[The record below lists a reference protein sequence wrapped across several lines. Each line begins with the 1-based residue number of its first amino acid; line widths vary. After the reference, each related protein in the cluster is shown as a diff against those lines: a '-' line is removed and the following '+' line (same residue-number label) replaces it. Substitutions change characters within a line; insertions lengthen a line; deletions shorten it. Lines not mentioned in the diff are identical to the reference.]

1 MGVSSKLGHF
11 CLYTLTYLM
20 TYLCYLFLSFSL
32 YCMLGT
38 KIEMASTVELQY
50 TVLSQRYSIFP
61 DIIRIVS
68 VETKY
73 CTTLNISC
81 SFSFSSTF
89 RVLSRIFG
97 LLFGQCTMK

>member
-11 CLYTLTYLM
+11 CLYTLTYLI

-61 DIIRIVS
+61 DITRNVS

-73 CTTLNISC
+73 C
-81 SFSFSSTF
+81 
-89 RVLSRIFG
+89 VVSRFP
-97 LLFGQCTMK
+97 LHFVFFLEYSDYFLDSVQ